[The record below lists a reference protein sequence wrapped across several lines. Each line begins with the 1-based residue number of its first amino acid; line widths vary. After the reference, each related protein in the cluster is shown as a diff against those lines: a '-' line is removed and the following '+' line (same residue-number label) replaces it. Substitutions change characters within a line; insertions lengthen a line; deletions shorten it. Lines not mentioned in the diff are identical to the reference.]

1 MLSFVRNISIRYKL
15 LLLVVPPLLG
25 MLAYAGL
32 STRNDLQLYSSLQQQ
47 QQLAQARNQL
57 NRVFS
62 TFNQARHDVIL
73 GQSTDAELLEELR
86 QLESQA
92 QNLSSELQ
100 ASLEGTFDLAQ
111 ALLNSEPQL
120 DTLLD
125 QSASLNQLARRLELF
140 STQLAGQAGGITTRW
155 HSAHHALMQAISR
168 IHEEQLLLSLAFQE
182 TYFPDGAYPRF
193 IRLLSE
199 QNVFLNTYN
208 NHLQN
213 APDLRLDNW
222 MNSEI
227 YQQVQEVRRT
237 SEQIYLDGN
246 FGLSMSGGG
255 NWQELSNAL
264 LDEPENLQR
273 EVLDT
278 LILRVQMELD
288 SARNRLIM
296 VGFSNVF
303 LVFLGIL
310 IAWFIYRQI
319 SQPTLQLTRS
329 MEGVAKDLDLTRRL
343 SLAGKDETAQAAKAF
358 DQMIGQV
365 RQLLEEVIKATGE
378 VATSSN
384 LGKRVANN
392 LEQQV
397 SQGQESLQSMLTSV
411 EELHSAIHEVAR
423 NAETSQ
429 QTSQDASRLAASGS
443 ELVTTLQTHNRSLET
458 SLRDSGS
465 KVTELAEHSDKI
477 NNILEVINDIA
488 EQTNLLALNAAI
500 EAARAGDAGRG
511 FAVVADEVRSL
522 AGRSREA
529 TVEISQL
536 LENNQL
542 AAKEAVSRMDSSLAQ
557 ADEVSHYL
565 EQAGKSLQEINTAVE
580 GIHTANV
587 ETASAANQQRATADQ
602 LSDSAHQMN
611 ALYQETGR
619 EVEELENNSSS
630 LEQLLQSLDRQL
642 KRFKT

>member
-168 IHEEQLLLSLAFQE
+168 IHEEQLLLTLAFQE

-246 FGLSMSGGG
+246 FGLSISGG
-255 NWQELSNAL
+255 NWQELSDAL
-264 LDEPENLQR
+264 LEVPESLQR

-278 LILRVQMELD
+278 LTLRVQVELD
-288 SARNRLIM
+288 SARQRLIL
-296 VGFSNVF
+296 VGSSNVF
-303 LVFLGIL
+303 LVLLGIL

-329 MEGVAKDLDLTRRL
+329 MEGVAKDLDLTRKL
-343 SLAGKDETAQAAKAF
+343 SLTGKDETAQAAKAF
-358 DQMIGQV
+358 DQMLGQV

-384 LGKRVANN
+384 LGKRVASS

-397 SQGQESLQSMLTSV
+397 GQGQGSLESMLTSV
-411 EELHSAIHEVAR
+411 EELHTAIHEVAR

-429 QTSQDASRLAASGS
+429 QTSQDASRLAAGGS
-443 ELVTTLQTHNRSLET
+443 ELVATLQTHNQSLEE
-458 SLRDSGS
+458 SLRASGS
-465 KVTELAEHSDKI
+465 KVTELAEHSEKI

-565 EQAGKSLQEINTAVE
+565 EQAGQSLQEINSAVE

-602 LSDSAHQMN
+602 LSDSARQMN

-619 EVEELENNSSS
+619 EVEELE
-630 LEQLLQSLDRQL
+630 
-642 KRFKT
+642 